1 MSDSKKKALSQLII
15 VMEDMEGQQRKNRLK
30 KKDDKDKDKEKEMP
44 CD

>member
-15 VMEDMEGQQRKNRLK
+15 VMEDMEGKQRKNRLK
-30 KKDDKDKDKEKEMP
+30 KKDDKDNDKEKEMP